1 MSDNGQEV
9 DSLHIIE
16 RIERLPMTRVFYIIG
31 IAAAV
36 GYFFDIFDIN
46 TISAVAPALEKIF
59 SMNSTYI
66 TITLSMGFIGMAI
79 GSILSGRWSD
89 IFGRKRLFTI
99 TLVIAAI
106 GSLLTAIATNVY
118 ELWIFRLITGFGIGG
133 DLPVIWAYMSE
144 MIPSRLRGRF
154 FGFAMV
160 IGVLSVPATT
170 YAAAYFLSL
179 SLFDWRYVFVLGAV
193 IALAIYPIRLIAPE
207 SPRWYLSKG
216 NLSAAE
222 ESIDSLEKKVKVEY
236 GKELPAYDSATSYLI
251 NEVKFPVKELFNK
264 KYRKSTTVASL
275 AWIFQTWAFYGYGAF
290 LPLIL
295 VAKGFSI
302 VTSVEYAAI
311 GFTGGFLGP
320 LLVSFIGDR
329 WQRKYQLIL
338 YGAVAG
344 IGALALGLST
354 LASEVIIS
362 AFIVALAE
370 QAWATMLYA
379 YVPEIFPTDARS
391 SGGGFANALGRGFN
405 VIGLF
410 VIGVALAGSSLA
422 QLSFVAVSWF
432 ASAIVI
438 LVAGVLTTN
447 MVLEDID
454 KDEKFHSETSKST
467 EAPVKKS

>member
-207 SPRWYLSKG
+207 SPRWYLAKG
-216 NLSAAE
+216 NL
-222 ESIDSLEKKVKVEY
+222 
-236 GKELPAYDSATSYLI
+236 
-251 NEVKFPVKELFNK
+251 
-264 KYRKSTTVASL
+264 
-275 AWIFQTWAFYGYGAF
+275 
-290 LPLIL
+290 
-295 VAKGFSI
+295 
-302 VTSVEYAAI
+302 
-311 GFTGGFLGP
+311 
-320 LLVSFIGDR
+320 
-329 WQRKYQLIL
+329 
-338 YGAVAG
+338 
-344 IGALALGLST
+344 
-354 LASEVIIS
+354 
-362 AFIVALAE
+362 
-370 QAWATMLYA
+370 
-379 YVPEIFPTDARS
+379 
-391 SGGGFANALGRGFN
+391 
-405 VIGLF
+405 
-410 VIGVALAGSSLA
+410 
-422 QLSFVAVSWF
+422 
-432 ASAIVI
+432 
-438 LVAGVLTTN
+438 
-447 MVLEDID
+447 
-454 KDEKFHSETSKST
+454 
-467 EAPVKKS
+467 